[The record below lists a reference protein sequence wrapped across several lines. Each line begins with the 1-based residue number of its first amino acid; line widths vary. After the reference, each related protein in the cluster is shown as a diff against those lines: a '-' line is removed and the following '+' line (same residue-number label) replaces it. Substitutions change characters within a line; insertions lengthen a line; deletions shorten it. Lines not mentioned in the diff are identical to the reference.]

1 MYHIK
6 EDQRA
11 RLSAMLIYEGL
22 AKLMKTKVYEDI
34 KITEIVS
41 AAGVGRATFYRNFD
55 NKMDVLRYRSDEI
68 FKGLLEHLIEYHKK
82 TPVNRSSEFLIPFL
96 EYFDIHTDIVD
107 LLIKANHVDI
117 LVDSM
122 NLLFKDMF
130 EAYKTSTAHADDTWS
145 YFIAIRSGIT
155 INILVQWV
163 KDGKVIAPK
172 RLGELLGN
180 QIANSFTVDQF
191 L

>member
-6 EDQRA
+6 DDQRSK
-11 RLSAMLIYEGL
+11 LSAILIYEGL
-22 AKLMKTKVYEDI
+22 AKLMIDNVYEEI
-34 KITEIVS
+34 KITKIVS

-55 NKMDVLRYRSDEI
+55 NKVDVLKYRSDEI
-68 FKGLLEHLIEYHKK
+68 FKGLLEHLIKYHKK
-82 TPVNRSSEFLIPFL
+82 HAVNRSSEFLVPFL
-96 EYFDIHTDIVD
+96 EYFDVHTDIVE
-107 LLIKANHVDI
+107 LLIKANQVGI

-122 NLLFKDMF
+122 NLLFEDMF
-130 EAYKTSTAHADDTWS
+130 EAYKLSAPHADETWS

-155 INILVQWV
+155 INILLQWV
-163 KDGKVIAPK
+163 KDGKVIAPNK
-172 RLGELLGN
+172 LGELLGN

>member
-6 EDQRA
+6 EDQRSKF
-11 RLSAMLIYEGL
+11 SATLIYEGL
-22 AKLMKTKVYEDI
+22 TKLMVNKVYEEI
-34 KITEIVS
+34 KITEIVN

-55 NKMDVLRYRSDEI
+55 SKIDILRYQSDKI
-68 FKGLLEHLIEYHKK
+68 FQGLLEHLFAYHKK
-82 TPVNRSSEFLIPFL
+82 TPVKRSSEFLVPFL
-96 EYFDIHTDIVD
+96 EYFDVHTDIVN

-122 NLLFKDMF
+122 NLLFKDMY
-130 EAYKTSTAHADDTWS
+130 EAYKTSASHPDETWS

-155 INILVQWV
+155 INILVQWI
-163 KDGKVIAPK
+163 KDGKTIPPK

-180 QIANSFTVDQF
+180 QLANSFTVDQF